1 MCLLSDI
8 WYNENKKGGYAME
21 RKLTY
26 EIKGAPR
33 RELAQVIS
41 EVLNTIAVYKSVPT
55 CAYEIGELTLDRE
68 GSIIL
73 LNSMTPSE
81 IDNLVTS
88 LKERGFTPTNY
99 GEDAFNGFEVAMPRD
114 MFTNKALENLRKIVN
129 AKGELIGK
137 AIGTMDLRIIE
148 NDVKV
153 RFPWYPKTED
163 SEEVNYYLQFTES
176 LCKMAVERK
185 RVTSEPKKSENEKYY
200 FRCFLL
206 RLGFIGEE
214 YKGFRKFMMR
224 NLTGNAAFKNG
235 QKKEEE

>member
-1 MCLLSDI
+1 
-8 WYNENKKGGYAME
+8 
-21 RKLTY
+21 
-26 EIKGAPR
+26 
-33 RELAQVIS
+33 
-41 EVLNTIAVYKSVPT
+41 
-55 CAYEIGELTLDRE
+55 
-68 GSIIL
+68 
-73 LNSMTPSE
+73 
-81 IDNLVTS
+81 
-88 LKERGFTPTNY
+88 
-99 GEDAFNGFEVAMPRD
+99 MPRD

-148 NDVKV
+148 TDVKV
-153 RFPWYPKTED
+153 KFPWYPKTED
-163 SEEVNYYLQFTES
+163 SEEINYYLQFTES